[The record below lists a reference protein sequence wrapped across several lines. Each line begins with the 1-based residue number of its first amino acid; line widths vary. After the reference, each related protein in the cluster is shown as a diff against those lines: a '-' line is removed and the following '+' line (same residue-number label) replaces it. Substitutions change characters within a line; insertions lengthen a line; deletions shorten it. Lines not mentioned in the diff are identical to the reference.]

1 MTDAVCRA
9 ESRLRHPCASPAL
22 ASILYGETLGVVLRR
37 GPDTEALLADLQ
49 GGLDALHSL
58 LSEIDARE
66 QQLELETLRSIL
78 SQLDKRE
85 QERQTVSS

>member
-1 MTDAVCRA
+1 MDTGYGQI
-9 ESRLRHPCASPAL
+9 PAHHEP
-22 ASILYGETLGVVLRR
+22 S

-78 SQLDKRE
+78 SQLDRRE
-85 QERQTVSS
+85 QERQTVSR